1 MSSLLDIAPSAR
13 QITIREKTI
22 TVKGISAQGV
32 VYLLNRFPIVR
43 QIMTGHKIEDLSVE
57 TFMVIAPDAVNAAIA
72 CGFGFVGT
80 DLEEQEK
87 AEEIAASF
95 SIDEQVHALTEIMEV
110 TLPRGVGP
118 FVEMIRALT
127 KKAEELGKAAA
138 TRLAEQSSGVSQTAT
153 ASTAPGDTRP
163 GN

>member
-1 MSSLLDIAPSAR
+1 MTSLLDIAPSGR
-13 QITIREKTI
+13 QITIRDKTLTI
-22 TVKGISAQGV
+22 KGISAQGV
-32 VYLLNRFPIVR
+32 VYLLNRFPLVR
-43 QIMTGHKIEDLSVE
+43 QIMTGHQIEGLSVE
-57 TFMVIAPDAVNAAIA
+57 TFMVLAPDAVNAAIA
-72 CGFGFVGT
+72 CGFGYVGT
-80 DLEEQEK
+80 NLEEQEK

-110 TLPRGVGP
+110 TLPRGIGP
-118 FVEMIRALT
+118 FVDMINGLT

-138 TRLAEQSSGVSQTAT
+138 MRLGAQSSGASPTGT